1 MKIRKNDIVR
11 LNEDQIVYG
20 HVMAAGTELRVYRA
34 KRDGTLSCST
44 LRSENGYRTIQ
55 VRDSMVMKVEKP
67 LPVVKAGDIYV
78 SQWGYDQTN
87 VDYYQVMQ
95 VKAKSA
101 VLVQIG
107 SNRTYTGPMQGVC
120 VPDTSVVR
128 GKSMTKRIL
137 ALNEDET
144 YFKLTSYSSAFRWN
158 GETNRFTEWA

>member
-44 LRSENGYRTIQ
+44 LKREDGYRTIQ
-55 VRDSMVMKVEKP
+55 VRDCMVTKVEKP
-67 LPVVKAGDIYV
+67 LPVVKVGDIYV

-95 VKAKSA
+95 VKSKTA
-101 VLVQIG
+101 VLAQIG
-107 SNRTYTGPMQGVC
+107 CNKTYTGPMNGTC
-120 VPDTSVVR
+120 VPDTSVVGR
-128 GKSMTKRIL
+128 KAIAKRIL

-144 YFKLTSYSSAFRWN
+144 YFRLNSFSSAFRWK
-158 GETNRFTEWA
+158 GETNSFSEWA

>member
-44 LRSENGYRTIQ
+44 LKREDGYHSLHLKEN
-55 VRDSMVMKVEKP
+55 MVTKVEKP
-67 LPVVKAGDIYV
+67 LPVVKVGDIYV
-78 SQWGYDQTN
+78 SHWGYDQTN

-95 VKAKSA
+95 VKSKTA
-101 VLVQIG
+101 VLNQIG
-107 SNRTYTGPMQGVC
+107 CKRTYTGPMNGTC
-120 VPDTSVVR
+120 VPDTSVV
-128 GKSMTKRIL
+128 GSKAIAKRIL

-144 YFKLTSYSSAFRWN
+144 YFKLNSFSSAFRWN
-158 GETNRFTEWA
+158 GETNSFSEWA

>member
-44 LRSENGYRTIQ
+44 LKREDGYHSLHLKEN
-55 VRDSMVMKVEKP
+55 MVTKVEKP
-67 LPVVKAGDIYV
+67 LPVVKVGDIYV

-95 VKAKSA
+95 VKAKTA
-101 VLVQIG
+101 VLAQIG
-107 SNRTYTGPMQGVC
+107 CNKTYTGPMNGTC
-120 VPDTSVVR
+120 VPDTSVWGR
-128 GKSMTKRIL
+128 QLITKRIL
-137 ALNEDET
+137 TLNEDET
-144 YFKLTSYSSAFRWN
+144 YFKLNSFSSAFRWK
-158 GETNRFTEWA
+158 GETNSFSEWA

>member
-44 LRSENGYRTIQ
+44 LKREDGYHSLHLKE
-55 VRDSMVMKVEKP
+55 SMVTKVEKP
-67 LPVVKAGDIYV
+67 LPVVKVGDIYV

-87 VDYYQVMQ
+87 VDYYQVIQ
-95 VKAKSA
+95 VKSKTA
-101 VLVQIG
+101 VLAQIG
-107 SNRTYTGPMQGVC
+107 CNKTYTGPMNGTC
-120 VPDTSVVR
+120 VPATSVVGR
-128 GKSMTKRIL
+128 KAIAKRIL

-144 YFKLTSYSSAFRWN
+144 YFKLNSFSSAFRWN
-158 GETNRFTEWA
+158 GETNSFSEWA

>member
-44 LRSENGYRTIQ
+44 L
-55 VRDSMVMKVEKP
+55 KKP
-67 LPVVKAGDIYV
+67 LPVVKVGDIYV

-95 VKAKSA
+95 VKSKTA
-101 VLVQIG
+101 VLAQIG
-107 SNRTYTGPMQGVC
+107 CNKTYTGPMNGTC
-120 VPDTSVVR
+120 VPDTSVWGR
-128 GKSMTKRIL
+128 QLITKRIL

-144 YFKLTSYSSAFRWN
+144 YFKLTSFSSAFRWK
-158 GETNRFTEWA
+158 GETNSFSEWA

>member
-44 LRSENGYRTIQ
+44 LKREDGYHSLHLKE
-55 VRDSMVMKVEKP
+55 SMVTKVEKP
-67 LPVVKAGDIYV
+67 LPVVKVGDIYV

-87 VDYYQVMQ
+87 VDYYQVIQ
-95 VKAKSA
+95 VKSKTA
-101 VLVQIG
+101 VLAQIG
-107 SNRTYTGPMQGVC
+107 CNKTYTGPMNGTC
-120 VPDTSVVR
+120 VPDTSVVGR
-128 GKSMTKRIL
+128 KAIAKRIL

-144 YFKLTSYSSAFRWN
+144 YFKLNSFSSAFRWN
-158 GETNRFTEWA
+158 GETNSFSEWA

>member
-44 LRSENGYRTIQ
+44 RSDGEYRTIQ
-55 VRDSMVMKVEKP
+55 VRDCMVTKVEKP

-78 SQWGYDQTN
+78 SHWGYDQTN
-87 VDYYQVMQ
+87 VDYYKVMH
-95 VKAKSA
+95 VKAKTA
-101 VLVQIG
+101 VLSQIG
-107 SNRTYTGPMQGVC
+107 SKRTYTGPMNGTC
-120 VPDTSVVR
+120 VPDMSVVR
-128 GKSMTKRIL
+128 GKLMTKRIL
-137 ALNEDET
+137 PLNDTET

-158 GETNRFTEWA
+158 GETNSFSEWA

>member
-44 LRSENGYRTIQ
+44 LKREDGYRTIQ
-55 VRDSMVMKVEKP
+55 VRDCMVMKVEKP
-67 LPVVKAGDIYV
+67 LPVVKVGDIYV

-95 VKAKSA
+95 VKSKTA
-101 VLVQIG
+101 VLNQIG
-107 SNRTYTGPMQGVC
+107 CNKTYTGPMNGTC
-120 VPDTSVVR
+120 VPDTSVV
-128 GKSMTKRIL
+128 GSKAIAKRIL
-137 ALNEDET
+137 VLTDNEP
-144 YFKLTSYSSAFRWN
+144 YFKLNSYSSAYPWK
-158 GETNRFTEWA
+158 GETNSFSEWA